1 MTLTKSSPLLNAGWA
16 ADHQSMNRLTNH
28 PMITKILVSAAIA
41 VGSAVVGA
49 APASA
54 DPHAI
59 GANPNP
65 FSTLSCNCRETA
77 PTGSPALLEE
87 IARGI
92 RKGLSA
98 GLPGLQPPTQHGVS
112 R

>member
-1 MTLTKSSPLLNAGWA
+1 MTMTTQH
-16 ADHQSMNRLTNH
+16 HQ
-28 PMITKILVSAAIA
+28 MITKIIVSAAI
-41 VGSAVVGA
+41 VLGSLVVRA

-54 DPHAI
+54 DANSA
-59 GANPNP
+59 GTNPNP